1 VALGSYPPVRR
12 EGEELQALV
21 VRHWWADYF
30 RRRAQPGHVWTYMD
44 FADGNA
50 SIPRDLIL
58 DSGGWDEDFVRGTV
72 RRQDWEFGIRLLERG
87 ARFVDRPGARG
98 RHYIDTRL
106 ETALRNRRV
115 EGRSDVLLGTRHP
128 AVRGHLVLAGMVR
141 RAAESRPLSRALTFV
156 YRQPAA
162 SERVLRSAV
171 PMARVLE
178 AAQLRP
184 AWRELTGRMASLSYL
199 LGVREALPS
208 PAQLN
213 EFVEPVF
220 SRSGVRTV
228 PVWLDDPDDIDLPAV
243 IGSVDL
249 AIGIA
254 GRSLTRVEALPP
266 ESQWDWEEI
275 GERVAYEALNPLKKA
290 LGSLPVGPLGETQ
303 P

>member
-1 VALGSYPPVRR
+1 
-12 EGEELQALV
+12 
-21 VRHWWADYF
+21 
-30 RRRAQPGHVWTYMD
+30 
-44 FADGNA
+44 
-50 SIPRDLIL
+50 
-58 DSGGWDEDFVRGTV
+58 V
-72 RRQDWEFGIRLLERG
+72 RRQDWEFGIRLLQRG
-87 ARFVDRPGARG
+87 VRFVDRANARG
-98 RHYIDTRL
+98 RHYIDARL

-128 AVRGHLVLAGMVR
+128 AVRGHLVLAGMMR
-141 RAAESRPLSRALTFV
+141 RAAESRPVLRALAFV

-171 PMARVLE
+171 PVARALE

-208 PAQLN
+208 PAELN

-220 SRSGVRTV
+220 SRSAVQTV
-228 PVWLDDPDDIDLPAV
+228 PVWLDDPDAIDLPAAV
-243 IGSVDL
+243 GPVDL
-249 AIGIA
+249 AIGLA

-275 GERVAYEALNPLKKA
+275 GERVACQALNPLKEV
-290 LGSLPVGPLGETQ
+290 LGSLPAAPIGEAQ